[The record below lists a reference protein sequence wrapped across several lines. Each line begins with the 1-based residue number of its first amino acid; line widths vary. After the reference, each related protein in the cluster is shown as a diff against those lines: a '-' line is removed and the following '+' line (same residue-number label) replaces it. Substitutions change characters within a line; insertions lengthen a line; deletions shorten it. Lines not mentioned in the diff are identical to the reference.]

1 MNSTGGAVKRF
12 DIALPELGF
21 IAATRGMAGAGIG
34 LLLADYLRDD
44 RRKAIGWTL
53 LTIGALTTVP
63 IALDVISRLRS
74 PRRLTAV
81 KRSLGL

>member
-1 MNSTGGAVKRF
+1 MKRF

-34 LLLADYLRDD
+34 LLLAGYLRDD

-63 IALDVISRLRS
+63 IALDVFSRLRS

-81 KRSLGL
+81 KRSLGF